1 MEWTDLET
9 VNRARQGHAEAF
21 RVLVERHSRPIY
33 HLAYRMTGNPHD
45 AEDIVQETF
54 MRACKQLAKYDARA
68 GFGTWLHR
76 IAVNCSLDLL
86 RSRSRHEKHRI
97 TDKDDEDGE
106 MTREFESTDPQP
118 DRLLLSAELKEH
130 VLVALDR
137 LSGNE
142 RTAFMLRHFE
152 GMPVEEIGKTL
163 GIQVN
168 AAKHTIFRAVRKLRE
183 SLEPLVRKTQ
193 CNI

>member
-33 HLAYRMTGNPHD
+33 HLAYRMTGNAHD

-76 IAVNCSLDLL
+76 IAANCAIDLL
-86 RSRSRHEKHRI
+86 RARNRRDSRTAAEPPLDFIAPGPSPE
-97 TDKDDEDGE
+97 
-106 MTREFESTDPQP
+106 
-118 DRLLLSAELKEH
+118 RLT
-130 VLVALDR
+130 
-137 LSGNE
+137 LSG
-142 RTAFMLRHFE
+142 
-152 GMPVEEIGKTL
+152 EIGRTL
-163 GIQVN
+163 GPAMSQ
-168 AAKHTIFRAVRKLRE
+168 L
-183 SLEPLVRKTQ
+183 S
-193 CNI
+193 